1 MKKIIFTN
9 LVMQEPFLCKY
20 EVDNSKE
27 LEYEHKVFFPINA
40 ILAKTLNKCDDVKVV
55 IIKRDNI
62 ANNNEKN
69 EKLLKDELNK
79 INEKIGAN
87 ITYKT
92 LNYEY
97 VEKISIHEKIIK
109 DLIDEIEENAHILAD
124 ITYGPKPQMISI
136 FTALRF
142 AEKFFNCEVDSII
155 YGKTELQAS
164 DVVATDLRAG
174 ACLVLAGLTAC
185 GVTTISKIEHV
196 LRGYENIIEK
206 LQAVGA
212 KIEIE
217 EI

>member
-155 YGKTELQAS
+155 YGKTEFVEENGVTKSSKSVIFDMLNI
-164 DVVATDLRAG
+164 
-174 ACLVLAGLTAC
+174 CLIDSLTATMEFKD
-185 GVTTISKIEHV
+185 GDD
-196 LRGYENIIEK
+196 
-206 LQAVGA
+206 A
-212 KIEIE
+212 KKALNLILSF
-217 EI
+217 

>member
-155 YGKTELQAS
+155 YGKTEFVEENGVTKSSKSVIFDMLNIYLIDS
-164 DVVATDLRAG
+164 
-174 ACLVLAGLTAC
+174 LTATMEFKD
-185 GVTTISKIEHV
+185 GDD
-196 LRGYENIIEK
+196 
-206 LQAVGA
+206 A
-212 KIEIE
+212 KKALNLILSF
-217 EI
+217 